1 MGVLPGSDFVET
13 SGAKLANEGLAGAK
27 KHLDTILNAGG
38 GVFFIDEAYQLT
50 DKHHFGGSTVLDFLL
65 TEIENLRGKVVFI
78 FAGYVKPQITW
89 TFTSI
94 YQLQE
99 FVKLI
104 SQLIVGRISAD
115 HLSLTSSRCRTPPMP
130 VQPQTLTRAACWWT
144 DIMMDGAR
152 HNPH

>member
-1 MGVLPGSDFVET
+1 VCSTSHGITPRVYFVGAILAIVANTCFGASFVL
-13 SGAKLANEGLAGAK
+13 
-27 KHLDTILNAGG
+27 LNS
-38 GVFFIDEAYQLT
+38 FLP
-50 DKHHFGGSTVLDFLL
+50 VLDFLL